1 MRTLRASHQ
10 GELSGIL
17 DYVHDRNYELSKVE
31 HNARDKTLTIPVML
45 RSTKKS
51 ERKSWFLFG
60 RRETAT
66 QGMLVVKKALGFKVV
81 DNARIGQGDI
91 NTIELDGNK
100 VIVKGG
106 IPVNLLVDVEGFD
119 IELVLP
125 DDAKLA

>member
-10 GELSGIL
+10 GGLSEIL

-31 HNARDKTLTIPVML
+31 HNARDQTLTIPVTL
-45 RSTKKS
+45 RSTKG

-60 RRETAT
+60 GRETTT
-66 QGMLVVKKALGFKVV
+66 QGKLIIKKALGFKVV

-91 NTIELDGNK
+91 NTIKQGENK
-100 VIVKGG
+100 VIVTGG
-106 IPVNLLVDVEGFD
+106 IPVNLVVDVEGFD
-119 IELVLP
+119 VELVLP